1 DVLGK
6 NGKFL
11 HGEKTDKL
19 ISEKIHNSTK
29 SDQAETF
36 EIVNYH
42 KNKKPFWNEI
52 TIQPISVNG
61 GKHRYTLMLMKNI
74 NDRKREEALIQLQ
87 QEAYTGIEKG
97 YMLSSLLENV
107 CRIIESFFKDGTTC
121 TILFI
126 DEQNRFRDVAGK
138 SM

>member
-1 DVLGK
+1 
-6 NGKFL
+6 
-11 HGEKTDKL
+11 
-19 ISEKIHNSTK
+19 
-29 SDQAETF
+29 
-36 EIVNYH
+36 
-42 KNKKPFWNEI
+42 
-52 TIQPISVNG
+52 
-61 GKHRYTLMLMKNI
+61 MKNI

-126 DEQNRFRDVAGK
+126 DEIHMIIGAG
-138 SM
+138 SASGGRSARR